1 MEGDSCRNLAHT
13 RSRARQQVTAYLDT
27 NVLVRHITGDPPD
40 QAQRATAYL
49 LQAENLLLPD
59 LIVAEAAYVLA
70 SIYNLSRARIAQSLK
85 SLVLSRA
92 IVVPDAPLL
101 LRTLEL
107 YDSYRLDFADAYL
120 IASAE
125 VTGVGAV
132 ASFDRDIDR
141 PGTVARI
148 EPS

>member
-1 MEGDSCRNLAHT
+1 M
-13 RSRARQQVTAYLDT
+13 TAYLDT

>member
-13 RSRARQQVTAYLDT
+13 RSRARQQVTVYLDT

-49 LQAENLLLPD
+49 LQAEDLLLPD